1 MARVTPIARGKTGNP
16 EDIKENTPRRNIGVM
31 A

>member
-1 MARVTPIARGKTGNP
+1 MATPMAKGKTGNP
-16 EDIKENTPRRNIGVM
+16 EDIRENTHRRNIGVM